1 MDRGA
6 WQLQSML
13 SQRVRHD
20 CARTQYLARAVR
32 MGSVGVTES
41 GFTHRGLHAG
51 RVAGVLGRG
60 AENRKG
66 L

>member
-1 MDRGA
+1 MR
-6 WQLQSML
+6 

-20 CARTQYLARAVR
+20 CARTQSLEEGSAH
-32 MGSVGVTES
+32 GHSVGATES
-41 GFTHRGLHAG
+41 GFTHHGLHAG
-51 RVAGVLGRG
+51 RMAGVLGRG